1 MLLVINKLQTVNLK
15 IILERILRFIKSLLL
30 VINKLQTIKFNEYI
44 EYILDSSYNDCRII
58 FIFNEF

>member
-15 IILERILRFIKSLLL
+15 IILERILRFNKSLLL

-44 EYILDSSYNDCRII
+44 EYILDSSYNDYKII